1 MPPPFVYIIVQ
12 GGQPY
17 LSSYTTYEAAVTAVK
32 EKNKETLQY
41 EKALAEEMGEPLD
54 SDIDIPENTESPVT
68 NLFLCTVKTIIMI
81 CKVPVL
87 TS

>member
-12 GGQPY
+12 GGLPY
-17 LSSYTTYEAAVTAVK
+17 TSSYTTYEAAVAAVK
-32 EKNKETLQY
+32 EKNKETLEY

-68 NLFLCTVKTIIMI
+68 NLFLCTEKTTILI
-81 CKVPVL
+81 CKLPVL